1 MFTPAVHFISFS
13 SPDAPKETTA
23 KKVSSEDVKEG
34 ESVTLS
40 CTSRGHPNPT
50 FSWFKEEKIE
60 KSQQSDLEL
69 NDVKPEDSGNY
80 YCEAKNKHG
89 AMESNII
96 TIDVKCEFYVLCK
109 QMKKNQP
116 Q

>member
-1 MFTPAVHFISFS
+1 MFTLAVHFISFS

-23 KKVSSEDVKEG
+23 KVSSEDVKEG

-40 CTSRGHPNPT
+40 CTSRGRPNVT
-50 FSWFKEEKIE
+50 FLWFKKENIE
-60 KSQQSDLEL
+60 KSQKSDLKL
-69 NDVKPEDSGNY
+69 NNVKPEDSGNY
-80 YCEAKNKHG
+80 YCEAKNNHG
-89 AMESNII
+89 EMKSNVI

-109 QMKKNQP
+109 QMKQKQP